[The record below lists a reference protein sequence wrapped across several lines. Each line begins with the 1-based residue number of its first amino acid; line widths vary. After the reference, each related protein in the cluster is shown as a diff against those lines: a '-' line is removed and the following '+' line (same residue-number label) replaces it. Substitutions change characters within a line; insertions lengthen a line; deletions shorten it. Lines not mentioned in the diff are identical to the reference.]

1 MPDWVISLGIN
12 ALLNVVRNNAE
23 RSRWRKALLKLF
35 REIAVAMESDEEF
48 REIARSIG
56 KVDH

>member
-1 MPDWVISLGIN
+1 MPDWVISLGIS
-12 ALLNVVRNNAE
+12 ALLNVIRNNTE

-35 REIAVAMESDEEF
+35 REIAVSMESDEEF
-48 REIARSIG
+48 QDVARLMR